1 MRELFRLPR
10 IFPTASIGVY
20 LVALSAVVAIPLVVF
35 VVFLMMELEQR
46 DREILA
52 GNTAEDAQMVAR
64 SVDRALQDMTTT
76 LRVLATSSELE
87 QGNLRAFHNRTQ
99 ASLRSNSLYVL
110 AVDTV
115 GQQLLNTRVSFG
127 TPLGKVSDLTSLTA
141 ALDDGVTQVSDVFFG
156 ATSSQFVFNVT
167 MPLPDNVGQASGA
180 AALVMTQNVT
190 SLERLISTEGLPP
203 GWSVA
208 IADGTGKIIASIGE
222 SNASPISSFSEETL
236 KLMSG
241 INGTIE
247 DVGGEPRQMYGYA
260 QIVGSP
266 WKAVI
271 WGPIETAQAAVITT
285 SRQLITGSLLFLG
298 IGMLCGYLVSRQLR
312 IPIRQIADM
321 AGRIGKGEI
330 VSPVE
335 TRIREASQIAVALS
349 NASFDR
355 SQAEDRMHLIL
366 HELVHRTKNILTLVQ
381 AMMRQLARQETSME
395 EFQKAISTRLQGLG
409 KSIEALAS
417 EQWVGVPLKRLV
429 EIQLDVFAEAADR
442 VELQGQDFT
451 LRAEAVQ
458 NLGLVLH
465 ELATNSIK
473 YGALSVPEGRIR
485 VSWTQDDPSDPTSLL
500 HLSWQEMGGP
510 PAKEPA
516 QTGFGTTIVKRHA
529 AAAFGGQVDI
539 QYRETGLVW
548 SLNAPREAFERGP
561 GETLQELMA

>member
-1 MRELFRLPR
+1 MRELFRLSR

-20 LVALSAVVAIPLVVF
+20 LVALSTVVAIPLVVY
-35 VVFLMMELEQR
+35 VVFLMLELEQR

-52 GNTAEDAQMVAR
+52 GSTAEDAQMVAR
-64 SVDRALQDMTTT
+64 SMDRALQDMTTT
-76 LRVLATSSELE
+76 LRVLATSPELE
-87 QGNLRAFHNRTQ
+87 EGNLQAFHNRTQ
-99 ASLRSNSLYVL
+99 NSLRSNSVYVL
-110 AVDTV
+110 AVDAD
-115 GQQLLNTRVSFG
+115 GQQLLNTRVPFG
-127 TPLGKVSDLTSLTA
+127 TPLKKISDPESLSE
-141 ALDDGVTQVSDVFFG
+141 ALKNGVTQVSDVFFG

-167 MPLPDNVGQASGA
+167 MPLSADVARVSGI
-180 AALVMTQNVT
+180 AALIMTQNAA

-208 IADGTGKIIASIGE
+208 IADGTGKVVTAIGE
-222 SNASPISSFSEETL
+222 SNASPISSFPKETL

-260 QIVGSP
+260 QVVGSP
-266 WKAVI
+266 WRAVV
-271 WGPIETAQAAVITT
+271 WGPIETAQAAIITT
-285 SRQLITGSLLFLG
+285 SRQLITGSFLFLG
-298 IGMLCGYLVSRQLR
+298 IGMLCGYLIARQLR

-321 AGRIGKGEI
+321 AERIGKGEI

-335 TRIREASQIAVALS
+335 TRIREASQISVALS

-381 AMMRQLARQETSME
+381 AMIRQLARQETNME
-395 EFQKAISTRLQGLG
+395 EFQKAISARIQGLG

-417 EQWVGVPLKRLV
+417 EQWGGVPLKRLV
-429 EIQLDVFAEAADR
+429 EIQLDTFAEVADR
-442 VELQGQDFT
+442 VEIVGEDFT

-465 ELATNSIK
+465 ELITNSIK

-485 VSWTQDDPSDPTSLL
+485 VSWTQDDPSNPSSLL
-500 HLSWQEMGGP
+500 HLKWQEVGGP
-510 PAKEPA
+510 PAQEPA
-516 QTGFGTTIVKRHA
+516 QTGFGTTIIKRHA

-539 QYRETGLVW
+539 QYLGTGLVW
-548 SLNAPREAFERGP
+548 TLMAPLEAFERGRAD
-561 GETLQELMA
+561 TLEDLLI